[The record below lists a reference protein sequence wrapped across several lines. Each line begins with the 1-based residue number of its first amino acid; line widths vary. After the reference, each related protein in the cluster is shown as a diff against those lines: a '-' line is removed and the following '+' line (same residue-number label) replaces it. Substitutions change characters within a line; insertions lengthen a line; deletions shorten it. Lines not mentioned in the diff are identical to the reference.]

1 VDDGLIVKG
10 NVTATNL
17 IGNITTSSSSVVDSN
32 ILKSSVQLIIYD
44 SSGSAVKTLF
54 GAGA

>member
-1 VDDGLIVKG
+1 
-10 NVTATNL
+10 
-17 IGNITTSSSSVVDSN
+17 VVDSN